1 MENLDRAGFPRRCR
15 LPSKTGM
22 EKISERPASPGREKR
37 RADRNVG
44 RRGCMSTARRSLSLW
59 VCFLAIAVGLL
70 FSGCADRK
78 PGMKRVGILCGLDV
92 LFQTVEGF
100 KGGMQEMG
108 YVEGVDIAYDVKRTN
123 FDPETEE
130 RILRK
135 FVADRVDVI
144 LVFPSE
150 PAITAKEVSQGTP
163 IPVVFCQTYTEGTN
177 LIKSV
182 PEPGG
187 NITGVRFPGPDLALK
202 RFEILHELL
211 PQAKVFWVP
220 YARDVPIVPPQLAV
234 LRPVAEQ
241 AGITLVESPFESPE
255 DLFQFMEQRD
265 KAGDIGIDAVLLISE
280 PLTRIPAVFEAM
292 GKFAFKHHI
301 PIGGTIISSKEHS
314 TLFGVAAKSLVSG
327 RLAAVQTHK
336 ILKGMP
342 AGSIPVISA
351 ESFFQLN
358 YKVARELG
366 LNVPEGLL
374 KQADEIIR

>member
-1 MENLDRAGFPRRCR
+1 MENLDRAGFPRRRC
-15 LPSKTGM
+15 LPSKIGM
-22 EKISERPASPGREKR
+22 EKISERPPSPGREKR
-37 RADRNVG
+37 PADRLAG
-44 RRGCMSTARRSLSLW
+44 RRGWKDSARRAMSFR
-59 VCFLAIAVGLL
+59 VCLLAIAVGLL
-70 FSGCADRK
+70 FSSCADRK

-108 YVEGVDIAYDVKRTN
+108 YVEGVDIAYDVQRTN
-123 FDPETEE
+123 FDPATEE
-130 RILRK
+130 RILRR
-135 FVADRVDVI
+135 FVADRVDMI

-150 PAITAKEVSQGTP
+150 PAITAKEVTQGTP

-187 NITGVRFPGPDLALK
+187 NITGVRFPGLDLALK

-234 LRPVAEQ
+234 LRPVAEE
-241 AGITLVESPFESPE
+241 AGITLVETPADSAD
-255 DLFQFMEQRD
+255 DLMQFMKERE
-265 KAGDIGIDAVLLISE
+265 KAGNIGIDAVLLISE
-280 PLTRIPAVFEAM
+280 PLARIPAVFEAM
-292 GKFAFKHHI
+292 GKFAFEHHI
-301 PIGGTIISSKEHS
+301 PIGGTIISAKEYS
-314 TLFGVAAKSLVSG
+314 TLFGVAARSLVSG
-327 RLAAVQTHK
+327 RLAAVQAHK

-358 YKVARELG
+358 YKVAQELG